1 MDNFPTYDIAGDVAD
16 VVATLYTELE
26 DDKDTIVDL
35 AVFNLSSQVLSIT
48 SPIFRAMFN
57 PVSGFSESKLNGN
70 NMKEIRFVAPSL
82 EAGVIAMSLL
92 HHRYDYILETP
103 SVPILSSL
111 ATFADYYHVQ
121 SIFKRLVASWITA
134 LQSSLTLEMYT
145 AEALWVGIVFQ
156 NRAILE
162 HHLQG
167 VFKGITKKGDTYMVG
182 RKHLHAV
189 MDRYSDAIW
198 NERERLIQ
206 KFVDEVS
213 SKLEVFR
220 IHLDEKFLPL
230 PATPAASQSDDTDSD
245 SNSRSY
251 SSSDPS
257 DSGNSK
263 TIIASGIPKC
273 DVVQLGTLQAL
284 RLQIGF
290 PERHIDHMTFETVMS
305 IFVKTT
311 KQNPIDNHHDCRKY
325 LKGSVTNKHIS
336 CNTVEGLHK
345 LAVEIEKTDVRKT
358 LLLAFKIEGLS

>member
-1 MDNFPTYDIAGDVAD
+1 MDNLPTYDIAGDVAD
-16 VVATLYTELE
+16 VIATLYTELE

-35 AVFNLSSQVLSIT
+35 AIFNLSSQVLSIT

-92 HHRYDYILETP
+92 HHRYDCILETP

-111 ATFADYYHVQ
+111 ATFADYYQVQ
-121 SIFKRLVASWITA
+121 SIFKRLVASWITT
-134 LQSSLTLEMYT
+134 LQSSLTLEMYI

-162 HHLQG
+162 HRLQD

-182 RKHLHAV
+182 HHTK
-189 MDRYSDAIW
+189 SNQEIAIW

-220 IHLDEKFLPL
+220 IHLDEKFLPP
-230 PATPAASQSDDTDSD
+230 PATPAASQSDDTDSH

-257 DSGNSK
+257 DNGNSEA
-263 TIIASGIPKC
+263 IIASGIPKC

-290 PERHIDHMTFETVMS
+290 PERHIDHMAFETVMS
-305 IFVKTT
+305 IFIKTT

-325 LKGSVTNKHIS
+325 LKGSLTNKHIS

-358 LLLAFKIEGLS
+358 LLLAFRIEGLS